1 MLSSSRATRNVHSL
15 PPLPLS
21 SRIFGCE
28 HASMT
33 IGTPS
38 SFTTGMAPRQ
48 APLWVWPMM
57 TSTWS
62 TSASLR
68 TALTA
73 SPGVALLSANEAST
87 LRPMMPPFALISSTA
102 SVAPQR
108 TPSPVIAAGPLIAE
122 AKPMRMGG
130 ACAPT
135 DNAPAE
141 IAASTRV
148 TRATRMKGL
157 LLSNHHREVLAGAGE
172 RARAGRR
179 HLDGVLDLHAAPAV
193 LVVGRLDAEH
203 HAGLERGVRRR
214 IDRRR
219 VVGLQPD
226 AVADVVSLIVRQSS
240 LARDAHGQVEQPAH
254 RHAGLHGGDRG
265 ALAGEDRRVVAG
277 LLVAG
282 RAQHRRARDIRA
294 IGAPEAAEVEAHEVA
309 RTERAV
315 RGVHVGEGRALAD
328 GDHGEERLRAPAQHL
343 LLVRPRRLALG
354 HAWLQHGQHRGDPV
368 LGDERRALEGCHLPR
383 SLDHARLTE
392 HLVGGDERRRG
403 QALLDALPRGR
414 EQVALV
420 EAHAPAE
427 HTEVAEDAG
436 QRVGGARRR

>member
-1 MLSSSRATRNVHSL
+1 
-15 PPLPLS
+15 
-21 SRIFGCE
+21 
-28 HASMT
+28 
-33 IGTPS
+33 
-38 SFTTGMAPRQ
+38 
-48 APLWVWPMM
+48 MM

-102 SVAPQR
+102 SVAPHR

-148 TRATRMKGL
+148 TRAVRMKGL

-214 IDRRR
+214 VDRRR
-219 VVGLQPD
+219 VVGLEPD
-226 AVADVVSLIVRQSS
+226 PVPDVVSLIVGQAA
-240 LARDAHGQVEQPAH
+240 LARDADGEVEQPAH
-254 RHAGLHGGDRG
+254 RHAGLHRRDRG
-265 ALAGEDRRVVAG
+265 TLAREDRRVVAR
-277 LLVAG
+277 LLVAR
-282 RAQHRRARDIRA
+282 RAQHGRARDVGA

-309 RTERAV
+309 RTQRAV
-315 RGVHVGEGRALAD
+315 GGIDVGQRRALAD
-328 GDHGEERLRAPAQHL
+328 GDHGEEGLRAPPQHL
-343 LLVRPRRLALG
+343 VLVDA
-354 HAWLQHGQHRGDPV
+354 RGLT
-368 LGDERRALEGCHLPR
+368 LGD
-383 SLDHARLTE
+383 
-392 HLVGGDERRRG
+392 
-403 QALLDALPRGR
+403 
-414 EQVALV
+414 
-420 EAHAPAE
+420 
-427 HTEVAEDAG
+427 AG
-436 QRVGGARRR
+436 LQ